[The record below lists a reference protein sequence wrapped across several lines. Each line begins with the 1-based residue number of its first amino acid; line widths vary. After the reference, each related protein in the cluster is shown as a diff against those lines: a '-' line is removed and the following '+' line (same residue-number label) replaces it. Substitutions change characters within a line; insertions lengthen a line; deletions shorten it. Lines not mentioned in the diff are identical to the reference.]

1 MAYSNLY
8 DLATDAVFLKQVTV
22 AMMSQCAVVLTEAAT
37 VAGHT
42 PRANLAVTV
51 LQNPTTY
58 QAKFAFAVI
67 TQAGITP
74 TTVPS
79 TVADSA
85 VQTAVATVWN
95 AMAGYFIQ

>member
-1 MAYSNLY
+1 MAYTNLY
-8 DLATDAVFLKQVTV
+8 DLSTDTTFLKQVLV
-22 AMMSQCAVVLTEAAT
+22 AMMSQCATVLTEAAT
-37 VAGHT
+37 IAGHGL
-42 PRANLAVTV
+42 RSQLAVAV
-51 LQNPTTY
+51 LNNAPSY
-58 QAKFAFAVI
+58 QSKFAFAVI

-95 AMAGYFIQ
+95 AMAGYFTN